1 MSEAFGCKNVLIFWL
16 KVSWYYFDMFRVGS
30 KKRKIDGEDQTSLA
44 ECLLTS
50 GVSDQKTTI
59 IWNKARK
66 ALGAEEVTPAG
77 LKRIQRERLAPAEA
91 CYVPRTVL
99 AKPEKWS
106 HLLAPDLPAVL
117 RFMAQESPAWRRCL
131 QEVVQRHCRQR
142 ASSCEGE
149 ESHSRLSFVSRI
161 LAVLPQ

>member
-1 MSEAFGCKNVLIFWL
+1 
-16 KVSWYYFDMFRVGS
+16 MFRVGS

-77 LKRIQRERLAPAEA
+77 LKRIQR
-91 CYVPRTVL
+91 
-99 AKPEKWS
+99 
-106 HLLAPDLPAVL
+106 
-117 RFMAQESPAWRRCL
+117 
-131 QEVVQRHCRQR
+131 
-142 ASSCEGE
+142 
-149 ESHSRLSFVSRI
+149 
-161 LAVLPQ
+161 